1 MRTRSRVFVASS
13 SEALRLAKAIQQNLS
28 DMDVTVWDQ
37 DAFRVGSTIIDELSR
52 NLQQSDFGIF
62 VFSPDDISV
71 IRGRK
76 TPAVRDNVVLELGMF
91 IGRLG
96 RERSFIVRPK
106 GPDMRLPTDLLG
118 IVPAKYDREW
128 AEREPSAALGSAC
141 TEITNAIAAQTR
153 RREKELNLAI
163 TAALETV
170 CRAVAAPLTPEQAGL
185 RAFIFRKESEELVC
199 RYFWDPLEAAE
210 EVGITRFK
218 IDKKNASEVA
228 VVDCY
233 MAGALRSAKGV
244 EIVKGTAVSPLSNK
258 IDLGG
263 DIKSTIKYI
272 LAAPIRNNDDNLWG
286 VVDFDTSDTQGMHI
300 LETKTSNAVLLRLAN
315 HLSTLLAS

>member
-1 MRTRSRVFVASS
+1 MRIRSRVFVASS
-13 SEALRLAKAIQQNLS
+13 SEALQLAKAIQQNLS
-28 DMDVTVWDQ
+28 EMDVTVWDQ

-76 TPAVRDNVVLELGMF
+76 KPAVRDNVVLELGMF

-106 GPDMRLPTDLLG
+106 GQDMRLPTDLLG

-128 AEREPSAALGSAC
+128 AAREPSPALGSAC
-141 TEITNAIAAQTR
+141 TEIANAIAAQTR

-185 RAFIFRKESEELVC
+185 RAFIFRKESDELVC

-218 IDKKNASEVA
+218 IDKKNASEVS

-233 MAGALRSAKGV
+233 MAGALRSTKGV

-258 IDLGG
+258 IDLTG

-272 LAAPIRNNDDNLWG
+272 LAAPIRNNDDKIWG
-286 VVDFDTSDTQGMHI
+286 VVDFDTSDTQGRHI
-300 LETKTSNAVLLRLAN
+300 LETRTSNAVLLRLAN